1 MGAGASAAARAEVGG
16 LLHAK
21 RLSALASHAHVN
33 RQELSSR
40 QSSATLLVPACYC
53 SREQPTQPT
62 RTSRGGAG
70 GAGGEDADA
79 CAFAVYC
86 MEQ

>member
-40 QSSATLLVPACYC
+40 QSSATLLVRAVLLLA
-53 SREQPTQPT
+53 RATDPTHSHEP
-62 RTSRGGAG
+62 RWRRRG
-70 GAGGEDADA
+70 
-79 CAFAVYC
+79 
-86 MEQ
+86 

>member
-33 RQELSSR
+33 RQELGSR
-40 QSSATLLVPACYC
+40 QSSAILLVRVCHC
-53 SREQPTQPT
+53 SREQQTQPT

-70 GAGGEDADA
+70 GAGGGGADA
-79 CAFAVYC
+79 SAFAVFC
-86 MEQ
+86 MER